1 MNLNYRVV
9 SKDAENIR
17 NTAGC
22 KSSFF
27 ILFHR
32 KNTMGHYAVI
42 FTKTKL
48 MKIAPLLRAKDFPK
62 EISSWGKN
70 AGPMIGPPHN

>member
-22 KSSFF
+22 KSNHLVSQ
-27 ILFHR
+27 

-70 AGPMIGPPHN
+70 AGPMIGPPRD

>member
-32 KNTMGHYAVI
+32 KHNG
-42 FTKTKL
+42 
-48 MKIAPLLRAKDFPK
+48 PLCCHLYQNKVDENSTSPEGKRFP
-62 EISSWGKN
+62 
-70 AGPMIGPPHN
+70 